1 MRPSL
6 SGSRTSRSATDVE
19 MQTLYWIQ
27 KYSQVSPAAGRPMK
41 AFKRAACTD
50 SASSLSLS
58 LSPRPENELY

>member
-1 MRPSL
+1 
-6 SGSRTSRSATDVE
+6 

-50 SASSLSLS
+50 SASFLSLS
-58 LSPRPENELY
+58 LTSSRERALLMLEHARR